1 MARVPYVTRRSAPP
15 KVAEMFAKLEAGGHQ
30 LLNLYA
36 AVGHC
41 AEVGPAFIRL
51 GNKILFQGRLPPR
64 LREYAILWVG
74 HLARAPYEFSKH
86 VAIARETGIPQAA
99 LDALADWRHSPH
111 FDAPARAVLAY
122 TDEVSRGYRAQD
134 ATFAALQSF
143 LDSEQIVELTVV
155 VGFYEMVCR
164 VLEALQI
171 ELEDETFVPL
181 GKAK

>member
-15 KVAEMFAKLEAGGHQ
+15 KVAEMFAKMEANGHQ

-51 GNKILFQGRLPPR
+51 GNKILFQGKLPPR

-86 VAIARETGIPQAA
+86 VAIARETGIPQAE
-99 LDALADWRHSPH
+99 LDALADWRTSPR
-111 FDAPARAVLAY
+111 FDAQARAVLAY
-122 TDEVSRGYRAQD
+122 TDEVSRRYRAQD
-134 ATFAALQSF
+134 ATFAALQAF
-143 LDSEQIVELTVV
+143 LDAEQIVELTVV

-171 ELEDETFVPL
+171 ELEGDAFVPL
-181 GKAK
+181 GKSK